1 MFFKNALLAT
11 AVMCGAAAALGAVVP
26 VGPGDFLPGS
36 TLVDFETGSTAT
48 PDIPGIHFVS
58 TGNPSSPPWFGGQ
71 CSFSSAFFGS
81 QLYANTVSVSLSEL
95 AIEFSPPLHATGAWI
110 GHIPNLI
117 NQHADPVLFRILD
130 TVDGVISEWQLD
142 LPDVGQPPIFVGA
155 RSDTPIARVEWRGG
169 DTGIFA
175 LDNLMAGDAT
185 PEPASLLLICV
196 AVAFTTRRR

>member
-1 MFFKNALLAT
+1 MLLRILLFGSALACSAAT
-11 AVMCGAAAALGAVVP
+11 SWGAVVQ
-26 VGPGDFLPGS
+26 VGPSDFLPGS

-48 PDIPGIHFVS
+48 PDVPGIHFVS

-130 TVDGVISEWQLD
+130 GADGVIWESQLD
-142 LPDVGQPPIFVGA
+142 LPEVGQPPVFVGV

-175 LDNLMAGDAT
+175 IDNFAAGDAT
-185 PEPASLLLICV
+185 PEPASLLLIC
-196 AVAFTTRRR
+196 AAAAFTTRRR